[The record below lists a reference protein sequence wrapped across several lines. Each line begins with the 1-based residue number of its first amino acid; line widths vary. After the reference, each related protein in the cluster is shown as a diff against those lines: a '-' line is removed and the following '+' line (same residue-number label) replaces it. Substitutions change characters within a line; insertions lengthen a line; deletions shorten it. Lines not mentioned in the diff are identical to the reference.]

1 MVINTLENVEA
12 LVREVDHILRNCVN
26 DIRNKMVGV
35 LPAICFMTFIVMCT
49 AELRCPRA
57 RSTSCDCSNVSY
69 GYELICPTFTVQVKP
84 KEVVFIQCYSS
95 DVVDFTLLD
104 GMQIGNV
111 NTLMIRLCTLPAV
124 SLSQLMQNMGVANVS
139 NVQITYTGALHGNST
154 TTVTREL
161 FQHLSNI
168 TSLTLHTNGIAQLP
182 VDVFTDMP
190 NLTLLDLKNN
200 NVVLP
205 KTIFRSVSK
214 LEVLELG
221 SNNLTY
227 LEPGVFHNLTHLRL
241 LNLWGNALRNLSRAV
256 FSDVHNLESLDI
268 NSNKMT
274 GIPPDLFVDL
284 IKLRKINLYANEF
297 LSLPQN
303 LFINNPELETVN
315 LQDNRR
321 TLKTL
326 PPRLLA
332 NLTKLKEVKLHSC
345 NMSSLPEDLLWGSKS
360 INIITLNKNAFSTL
374 PELLFKD
381 STELQTVDLSF
392 NRITDLP
399 DRMFY
404 NTGNLKVL
412 RLNNNQLSTITDYLF
427 SSLNKLEFLDLK
439 NNRLTHIGT
448 DAFISL
454 NSLKAVNISNNMLTF
469 GDASVSFFG
478 TGSPLHECH
487 MLEDIQLAN
496 NSLTEIFTDWK
507 LSMNNLETVNLA
519 YNKISKIRTAD
530 LQFTGMKKISVDIR
544 YNNISEIDFSDAER
558 IFTYSFQT
566 MNPYE
571 RDSVPVRRFFVEG
584 NPIICDCKVY
594 SLLQYFGDK
603 IAPEVKAVVDIQ
615 PGNLQ
620 CAKPEAY
627 AGQLVENIPLKHFTC
642 LLEKENN
649 RNCPAQ
655 CSCSYRPSDETL
667 VIDCQQKNLT
677 SMPEALPDREFS
689 NYTELYLSGNR
700 IKSVTSP
707 LGPGYDKVIKYIL
720 SDNMI
725 SEINVTAF
733 SPKLQVLEID
743 GNNITQLNESS
754 IEFLK
759 NSKYLTK
766 LTLHRN
772 PWTCDCTTKDF
783 VSLIQTHLEKIKLLN
798 NITCD
803 NGKPLLDMSDTEL
816 CPIKTILIVGSSF
829 TIAVLGL
836 VCGIFGAL
844 YYRFQKE
851 IKVWLYAHRYCLWF
865 VTEEELDQDK
875 TYDAFVSYSHQ
886 DEGFVTDHLV
896 PGLENGPTKYKLCL
910 HYRNWIAGEYIPTQ
924 IARSVEES
932 RRTIVV
938 LSPNFLESVWGRMEF
953 RAAHKQALSEGRVRV
968 IVILY
973 GDIGPTDKLDPEL
986 RAYLTMN
993 TYVKWGDPWFWDK
1006 LRYALPHPLELRKG
1020 IPLQEKRK
1028 PKLDLTDKSGLMT
1041 GSDPNASPP
1050 AVTTPPANSLIIS
1063 PLEHMNGQI
1072 KTIA

>member
-1 MVINTLENVEA
+1 MCA
-12 LVREVDHILRNCVN
+12 AR
-26 DIRNKMVGV
+26 V
-35 LPAICFMTFIVMCT
+35 LPPCSIICFTAFIVVCM
-49 AELRCPRA
+49 AEQRCPRA
-57 RSTSCDCSNVSY
+57 RSTTCECSNVPY
-69 GYELICPTFTVQVKP
+69 GYELMCPAFIVQVKP
-84 KEVVFIQCYSS
+84 KEIVYIQCVSN
-95 DVVDFTLLD
+95 DVIDFSLLN

-124 SLSQLMQNMGVANVS
+124 PLRQLMQNMGVANVS
-139 NVQITYTGALHGNST
+139 NVQITYTGALHGNFT
-154 TTVTREL
+154 TTMTREL
-161 FQHLSNI
+161 FQHLSNV
-168 TSLTLHTNGIAQLP
+168 TSLTLHTNGITQLP
-182 VDVFTDMP
+182 DDVFTDMP

-205 KTIFRSVSK
+205 KTIFRSVPK

-284 IKLRKINLYANEF
+284 IRLRKINLYANEF

-303 LFINNPELETVN
+303 LFINNPELETVY

-360 INIITLNKNAFSTL
+360 INTISLNKNAFTTL

-381 STELQTVDLSF
+381 CTELQTVDLSF

-399 DRMFY
+399 DSLFSK
-404 NTGNLKVL
+404 TGNLKVL
-412 RLNNNQLSTITDYLF
+412 RLNNNQLSTVTDYLF

-439 NNRLTHIGT
+439 NNRLTHIET

-454 NSLKAVNISNNMLTF
+454 TSLKAVNMSNNMLTF
-469 GDASVSFFG
+469 DLPTSVMDAFG
-478 TGSPLHECH
+478 KRSPLHRCL

-496 NSLTEIFTDWK
+496 NSLTEICVDWK
-507 LSMNNLETVNLA
+507 LSMNHLETVNLA
-519 YNKISKIRTAD
+519 HNKISQIRTAD
-530 LQFTGMKKISVDIR
+530 LQFTGMKNIFVDIR

-558 IFTYSFQT
+558 IYMYSFQT
-566 MNPYE
+566 LNPYE
-571 RDSVPVRRFFVEG
+571 RDSVPVRHFFIEG
-584 NPIICDCKVY
+584 NPMNCDCKVY
-594 SLLQYFGDK
+594 SLLQYFADE
-603 IAPEVKAVVDIQ
+603 IAPEVKAILDIK

-627 AGQLVENIPLKHFTC
+627 AGQPVANIPLKYFTC

-655 CSCSYRPSDETL
+655 CSCFFRPSDKAL
-667 VIDCQQKNLT
+667 VIDCHQRNLT

-689 NYTELYLSGNR
+689 NYTELILSGNR
-700 IKSVTSP
+700 IKSVTPP
-707 LGPGYDKVIKYIL
+707 LGPGYHKVIKYIL

-733 SPKLQVLEID
+733 SLKLQVLEID
-743 GNNITQLNESS
+743 GNNITQFNESS
-754 IEFLK
+754 MEFLK
-759 NSKYLTK
+759 NAKYLTK

-772 PWTCDCTTKDF
+772 PWRCDCTTKDF
-783 VSLIQTHLEKIKLLN
+783 VSLIQTHLKKIKLLN

-803 NGKPLLDMSDTEL
+803 NGKPLLEMSDTEL
-816 CPIKTILIVGSSF
+816 CPVKTIIIVGASF

-836 VCGIFGAL
+836 LFGIFGAL

-875 TYDAFVSYSHQ
+875 IYDAFISYSHH
-886 DEGFVTDHLV
+886 DEAFVTDHLV

-973 GDIGPTDKLDPEL
+973 GDIGPTDKLDSEL

-1006 LRYALPHPLELRKG
+1006 LRYALPHPLELCKG
-1020 IPLQEKRK
+1020 IPLQEKQR
-1028 PKLDLTDKSGLMT
+1028 PKLDLTDKSGLMN